1 MKRRNKKAVALEYG
15 QEAQPTVVAAA
26 EGEAAEDLVEA
37 AIASDIPVFKDA
49 RLQRALSDLDI
60 GDAIPESLYVSVAVA
75 LSWAFWLRGDEPF

>member
-15 QEAQPTVVAAA
+15 HEAQPTVVAAA
-26 EGEAAEDLVEA
+26 EGDAAEDLIEA
-37 AIASDIPVFKDA
+37 AIASDIPVFKDVH
-49 RLQRALSDLDI
+49 LQRALSNLDV

>member
-15 QEAQPTVVAAA
+15 KEAQPTVVVAA
-26 EGEAAEDLVEA
+26 EGDAAESLVEA

-49 RLQRALSDLDI
+49 RLQNGLSDLDM
-60 GDAIPESLYVSVAVA
+60 GDAIPESLYISVAVA

>member
-1 MKRRNKKAVALEYG
+1 MKRRSKKAVALEYG

-26 EGEAAEDLVEA
+26 EGDAAEDLIEA

-49 RLQRALSDLDI
+49 RLQRALSDLDV